1 MDFNLTEEQIAFQNS
16 VRSLADKYLKEGNL
30 RRAHDPLFPKDI
42 GLSIEPVETIT
53 SPALI

>member
-1 MDFNLTEEQIAFQNS
+1 MY
-16 VRSLADKYLKEGNL
+16 SLEAEARNIPGLS
-30 RRAHDPLFPKDI
+30 LFPKEI